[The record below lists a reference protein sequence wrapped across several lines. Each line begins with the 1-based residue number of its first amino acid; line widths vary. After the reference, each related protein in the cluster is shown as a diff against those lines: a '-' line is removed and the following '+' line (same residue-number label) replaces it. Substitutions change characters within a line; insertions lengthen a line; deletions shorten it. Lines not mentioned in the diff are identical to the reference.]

1 MVSMIVFVLYSTFC
15 FKIDRLEWHWYLVQT
30 GKLIIYIYIYGYIY
44 IERERG
50 KSHFG
55 NKIINNIVLHI
66 IIYIF
71 SQFFLRDSGEKI
83 VNSYNNDI
91 LSITV
96 SHRRQLL
103 YNVPKNV

>member
-30 GKLIIYIYIYGYIY
+30 GKLIIYIYIYID
-44 IERERG
+44 IEREREV
-50 KSHFG
+50 SPNFG

-71 SQFFLRDSGEKI
+71 SQFFLRDNGEKI

-91 LSITV
+91 LSIAV